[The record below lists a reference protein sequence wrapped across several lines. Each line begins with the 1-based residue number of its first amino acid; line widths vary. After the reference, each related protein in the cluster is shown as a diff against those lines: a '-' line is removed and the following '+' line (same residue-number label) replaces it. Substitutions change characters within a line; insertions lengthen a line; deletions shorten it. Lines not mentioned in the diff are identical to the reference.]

1 LRPNGLPRNLDKCT
15 VADHVTARRGAMYK
29 RLKLNDF
36 PHNFPM
42 HANRRQM
49 HHGYLNQILGI
60 RDQVDEL
67 I

>member
-1 LRPNGLPRNLDKCT
+1 

-36 PHNFPM
+36 PHNFPVR
-42 HANRRQM
+42 ANRRQM